1 VLFNFRAAG
10 KRAPP
15 GKRSLTSIIILYLA
29 MLCGTAFLAFLP
41 LICAM
46 GAGYVASLAG
56 CQLDEGNVHPCYI
69 LGEDRGQLLYELG
82 VMGWFLLGTIPLGGI
97 LFLLATLTF
106 IVQLVGY
113 YRQTRAE
120 ANR

>member
-1 VLFNFRAAG
+1 MLFNFRAAG

-15 GKRSLTSIIILYLA
+15 GKRPLTSIIILYLV

-82 VMGWFLLGTIPLGGI
+82 VMG
-97 LFLLATLTF
+97 
-106 IVQLVGY
+106 
-113 YRQTRAE
+113 
-120 ANR
+120 